1 MTYRDPDRWT
11 GRPRVLRPHDP
22 PPGYRPPKVRSRD
35 LGWQGKL
42 EQSRT
47 FVRILTALLILLVV
61 ATVTLIA
68 VMIATHG

>member
-1 MTYRDPDRWT
+1 
-11 GRPRVLRPHDP
+11 
-22 PPGYRPPKVRSRD
+22 VRSRD